1 MDQTSLIWRKKIKA
15 MEKVEP
21 QSPVYPLMTTAK
33 YLYALNILYE
43 DKEWEMKMQ
52 TAKLKKAEAEV

>member
-1 MDQTSLIWRKKIKA
+1 

-52 TAKLKKAEAEV
+52 TAKLKEHKLKYER